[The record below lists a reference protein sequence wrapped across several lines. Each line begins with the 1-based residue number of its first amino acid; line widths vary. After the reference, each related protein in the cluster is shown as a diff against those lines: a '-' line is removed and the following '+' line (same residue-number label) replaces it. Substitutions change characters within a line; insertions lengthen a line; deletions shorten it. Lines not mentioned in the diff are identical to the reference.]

1 MVAHYYND
9 ALLVIE
15 SNTYDT
21 KNKKSDD
28 ADKSEGDHTY
38 TVLDTL
44 GGIYE
49 NLYRRRTAPDNTKD
63 KETRHIGWHMNKQT
77 KYMAY
82 DDYTV
87 RLREGD
93 YMEYSQDAADEA
105 MWLMNA
111 PGGKIE
117 AMEGT
122 HDDVQ
127 DTTAV
132 GNYVAF
138 NKMDPV
144 KIMEDTPKRV
154 SSGVRTR
161 NGGESTF

>member
-1 MVAHYYND
+1 
-9 ALLVIE
+9 
-15 SNTYDT
+15 
-21 KNKKSDD
+21 
-28 ADKSEGDHTY
+28 
-38 TVLDTL
+38 
-44 GGIYE
+44 
-49 NLYRRRTAPDNTKD
+49 
-63 KETRHIGWHMNKQT
+63 MNKQT

-122 HDDVQ
+122 HDDIQ

-132 GNYVAF
+132 ACYISFGSMPA
-138 NKMDPV
+138 V
-144 KIMEDTPKRV
+144 KIIEDAPRRAPSVKH
-154 SSGVRTR
+154 SGT
-161 NGGESTF
+161 GGESTF